1 MKKNFPLEFIY
12 QLFSLLVVFIIV
24 HALFITIIRP
34 TAARQ
39 IEAQRVQLAAD
50 PQLQTDDSF
59 YIIVQGYEQ
68 ETCIILMLWA
78 LCILAYKSVSAYR
91 QNRLLDDDVLGLPED
106 MPIGMEDTRA
116 LTQQIRDLP
125 GSRQNTLMFR
135 SLLLAIERF
144 RATGNVQDAATTAHD
159 VIESQGERMESELSV
174 IRYISWAIPSIGFIG
189 TVRGI
194 GDALGKAHQAV
205 EGDITGVT
213 ESLGLAFNSTFI
225 ALVLSIILMFFVH
238 QLQLSQERLV
248 LDTEQY
254 VDHWLIRRLR
264 GRPPSV

>member
-1 MKKNFPLEFIY
+1 MF
-12 QLFSLLVVFIIV
+12 
-24 HALFITIIRP
+24 
-34 TAARQ
+34 
-39 IEAQRVQLAAD
+39 
-50 PQLQTDDSF
+50 
-59 YIIVQGYEQ
+59 
-68 ETCIILMLWA
+68 
-78 LCILAYKSVSAYR
+78 
-91 QNRLLDDDVLGLPED
+91 
-106 MPIGMEDTRA
+106 RA
-116 LTQQIRDLP
+116 LLST
-125 GSRQNTLMFR
+125 
-135 SLLLAIERF
+135 IERF
-144 RATGNVQDAATTAHD
+144 RATGSVQDAATTAHD
-159 VIESQGERMESELSV
+159 VIESQGERMESELSI

-264 GRPPSV
+264 GRPTL